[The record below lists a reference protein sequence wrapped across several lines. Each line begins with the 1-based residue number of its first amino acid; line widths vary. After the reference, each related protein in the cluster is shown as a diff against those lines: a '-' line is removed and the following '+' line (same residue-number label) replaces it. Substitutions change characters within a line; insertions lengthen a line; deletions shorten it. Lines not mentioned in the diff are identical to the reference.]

1 MSLNTHIKFTSMY
14 HQRTYLIFPKP
25 FSTEY
30 QFLKRVNLLQP
41 NVLINTTNGSP
52 DRWQN
57 PQPKFRSILQ
67 FVTSAINGWAEH
79 GPHPGKV
86 AVQPQIKQNLP
97 FSTDYCYL
105 SNTLISCTIKTYWS
119 PGYSMY
125 FVPFT
130 FFLKGLL
137 LLIFFV
143 QTAFFLS
150 LAIPWVTDLD
160 DSL

>member
-1 MSLNTHIKFTSMY
+1 MH
-14 HQRTYLIFPKP
+14 HQHTYLIFPKS

-30 QFLKRVNLLQP
+30 QFQKRVNLLQA

-57 PQPKFRSILQ
+57 PQPIFRSILQ

-79 GPHPGKV
+79 GPHRGKV
-86 AVQPQIKQNLP
+86 AVQPQIKQNVS

-105 SNTLISCTIKTYWS
+105 SNTVISCTIKTYWS
-119 PGYSMY
+119 PGYAMY

-137 LLIFFV
+137 SLIFFV
-143 QTAFFLS
+143 RIAFFLYQTIS
-150 LAIPWVTDLD
+150 WVTDLEVPFK
-160 DSL
+160 